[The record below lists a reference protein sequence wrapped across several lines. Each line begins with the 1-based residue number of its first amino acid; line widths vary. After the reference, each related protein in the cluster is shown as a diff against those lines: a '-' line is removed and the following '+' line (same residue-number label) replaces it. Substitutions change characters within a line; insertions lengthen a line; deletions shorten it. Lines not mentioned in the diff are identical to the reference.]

1 MSSLRV
7 TGSRSLII
15 ICDCGEEHKL
25 TTDKNGEYQLGT
37 TPKKPVKPAAAVEP
51 GKRKRKLTIF
61 DGFGDDDAEETPE
74 KDDDD

>member
-1 MSSLRV
+1 MSSLRG

-25 TTDKNGEYQLGT
+25 TADKNGEYQLGT
-37 TPKKPVKPAAAVEP
+37 TAKKPVKPATVEP
-51 GKRKRKLTIF
+51 GKRKRKFTIF
-61 DGFGDDDAEETPE
+61 DGFGDDDEEAAE